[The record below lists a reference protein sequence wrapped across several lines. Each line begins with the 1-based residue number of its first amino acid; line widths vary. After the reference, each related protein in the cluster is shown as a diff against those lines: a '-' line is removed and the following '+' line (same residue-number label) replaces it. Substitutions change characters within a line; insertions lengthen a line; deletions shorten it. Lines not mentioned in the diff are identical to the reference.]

1 MKANDTTRRSRN
13 DPPRLPRRNS
23 PLRGGAPRLVLKLLR
38 GGEGSGFALI
48 SRLEQRGCGFFRR
61 QEAAIYPILHYLER
75 KGLVRACR
83 REGED
88 GRSRRCYRLTAK
100 GKARLEKSRDFTVSG
115 GIET

>member
-1 MKANDTTRRSRN
+1 MNAKDTTHKSRN
-13 DPPRLPRRNS
+13 DPPGSPRRIS
-23 PLRGGAPRLVLKLLR
+23 PLRGGAPRLVLKLLPD
-38 GGEGSGFALI
+38 GEGSGFALV
-48 SRLEQRGCGFFRR
+48 SRLEARGCGFFHR

-100 GKARLEKSRDFTVSG
+100 GRARLNKREPSKAWEEG
-115 GIET
+115 